1 MSDKTKVI
9 NSWFDIGIDQRPGVS
24 QTKTLCPD
32 CSANRTNKTEKCF
45 SVSFEKG
52 IANCHNCFINYV
64 IKTQSKDFMPAIKNY
79 SYPEFEKLPLSNTML
94 DFFKSRGI
102 EERTLQYFKVSE
114 AIQWMYEK
122 TINKPTGNKVIE
134 AGKTQCVAFNYYL
147 DGVHVNTKFRGSY
160 KRFSLVKDAKLC
172 FYNIDAIKNSDECFI
187 QEGEIDTMTAYQ
199 CNIFNSISVPN
210 GAAIGA
216 NIRLEYVDNNIDF
229 FENKKKIVIATDGDL
244 AGRTLRDELI
254 RRFGSDRCWTI
265 EYPDGCKDTN
275 EVLLKY
281 GSDAVREM
289 YHNAKQLPLEG
300 VYDDETIS
308 QKAFDY
314 YLNGPPKTDKIGYNK
329 FDELFSFKG
338 GELTIIT
345 GVPSHGKTTFLDQ
358 MLVRL
363 AARHDWRTGIFSPE
377 NDLPVHVH
385 KLICKYI
392 GEPSRGFNKMDE
404 IKLRIGID
412 FVNDHFYF
420 MKYDEMNMDIDSIL
434 AKAKE
439 LVSRKGINSLVI
451 DPYNC
456 IEHKIPKGYSE
467 TQYISELLSKLTTF
481 AKLNYIHIFLVAHP
495 VKMEKMGNGLFEVPN
510 LYKISGSSNFYSKTD
525 NGIVV
530 YLADNIVQVH
540 IQKVKFDHVG
550 DKGMAE
556 FIYDKPTGR
565 YAEIGDRFESE
576 LEQKINRD
584 SKERRDASIG
594 VQFDVKFVEQI
605 LAKKPE
611 PKPLTDI
618 SKLSIHNSF
627 DTNKEEI
634 QEEIKKIEFQFAE
647 DGSLKPN
654 PDIENI
660 F

>member
-1 MSDKTKVI
+1 MLNKTKVI
-9 NSWFDIGIDQRPGVS
+9 NSWFDIGIDERPGIS

-32 CSANRTNKTEKCF
+32 CSESRRNKTEKCF
-45 SVSFEKG
+45 SVSFSKG

-64 IKTQSKDFMPAIKNY
+64 IKTQSKDYMPAVKNY
-79 SYPEFEKLPLSNTML
+79 NYPEFEKLPLSDTMIE
-94 DFFKSRGI
+94 FFKKRGI

-114 AIQWMYEK
+114 ANQWMYEK
-122 TINKPTGNKVIE
+122 IIKKDTGDKLIE
-134 AGKTQCVAFNYYL
+134 AGKTSCIAFNYYL
-147 DGVHVNTKFRGSY
+147 DGIHVNTKFRGSY
-160 KRFSLVKDAKLC
+160 KRFSLVKDAQLC
-172 FYNIDAIKNSDECFI
+172 FYNIDAIRNSDECYI

-199 CNIFNSISVPN
+199 CDIFNSISVPN
-210 GAAIGA
+210 GASLGA
-216 NIRLEYVDNNIDF
+216 NMRLEYLDNNITF

-265 EYPDGCKDTN
+265 EYPEGCKDTN

-281 GSDAVREM
+281 GEQAVREM
-289 YHNAKQLPLEG
+289 YRNAKQLPLEG
-300 VYDDETIS
+300 VYSEESVLD
-308 QKAFDY
+308 KALDLY
-314 YLNGPPKTDKIGYNK
+314 HNGHPKTDKIGYRN
-329 FDELFSFKG
+329 FDELLSFKG
-338 GELTIIT
+338 GELTIVT
-345 GVPSHGKTTFLDQ
+345 GVPSHGKTSFVDQ
-358 MLVRL
+358 ILVRL
-363 AARHDWRTGIFSPE
+363 AARHDWRVGIFSPE
-377 NDLPVHVH
+377 NDLGVHIH

-392 GEPSRGFNKMDE
+392 GEPSRGGQRMDE
-404 IKLRIGID
+404 LKLRIGID

-434 AKAKE
+434 TKAKE

-481 AKLNYIHIFLVAHP
+481 AKLNYVHIFLIAHP
-495 VKMEKMGNGLFEVPN
+495 VKMEKLANGLFEVPN

-525 NGIVV
+525 NGVVV
-530 YLADNIVQVH
+530 YLADNVVQVH

-556 FIYDKPTGR
+556 FIYEKSTGR
-565 YAEIGDRFESE
+565 YAEVGEKFESE
-576 LEQKINRD
+576 LEQKVKRD
-584 SKERRDASIG
+584 LKDRKDASIG
-594 VQFDVKFVEQI
+594 VQFDVKFVDQVLGKSI
-605 LAKKPE
+605 E
-611 PKPLTDI
+611 PKQLTDI
-618 SKLSIHNSF
+618 SKMSIESNF
-627 DTNKEEI
+627 DKP
-634 QEEIKKIEFQFAE
+634 IKNTEFKYNG

-654 PDIENI
+654 LDIQDI